1 MTRAE
6 EKEVLAVQEIKLT
19 YCFYEN
25 PAAKQEIKFWE
36 SLVEDKIKTK
46 TFTGDHWGYLLEKDF
61 EYEFVCCI
69 HLQDIKRG
77 FEPSEVVENIFKL
90 HRKNEF
96 EMLVYNKTLI
106 FGKVELSQLQ
116 YITRK
121 MTIWE
126 K

>member
-1 MTRAE
+1 M
-6 EKEVLAVQEIKLT
+6 AVQEIKLT

-46 TFTGDHWGYLLEKDF
+46 TFTGDHCGYLLEKDF

-69 HLQDIKRG
+69 PLQDIKRG

-116 YITRK
+116 YITTK